1 MIGSSDPLF
10 GDALRTVLDQG
21 FVPTRPDDPAAARV
35 GLPAAPD
42 EIDPAVV
49 PELVAR
55 NEAAIA
61 ESARRIENETGSALL
76 DFIRADIRELQDSL
90 FGKEVGEVLAA
101 GMQAAERL
109 NELGQEWLGEKN
121 VADVVSRSVPYNV
134 TSEMGLALLDVADA
148 ARPYPDVVAF
158 LRQVDEEGF
167 DDARFLDALGA
178 REGGPQVRAA
188 FDDFLGKYGR
198 RCVGE
203 IDITRPGGVSAPR
216 CWCR

>member
-1 MIGSSDPLF
+1 M
-10 GDALRTVLDQG
+10 V
-21 FVPTRPDDPAAARV
+21 
-35 GLPAAPD
+35 
-42 EIDPAVV
+42 
-49 PELVAR
+49 
-55 NEAAIA
+55 
-61 ESARRIENETGSALL
+61 
-76 DFIRADIRELQDSL
+76 
-90 FGKEVGEVLAA
+90 
-101 GMQAAERL
+101 
-109 NELGQEWLGEKN
+109 GEKN